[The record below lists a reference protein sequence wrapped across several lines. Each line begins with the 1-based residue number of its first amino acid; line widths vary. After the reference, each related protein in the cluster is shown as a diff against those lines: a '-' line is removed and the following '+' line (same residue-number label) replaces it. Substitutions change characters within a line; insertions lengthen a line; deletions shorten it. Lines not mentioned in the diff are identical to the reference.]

1 MIYEELYL
9 NLNYNQ
15 KLILAIA
22 IVAIF
27 ILVQIVVRMKNK
39 AKKCKKKQI
48 IYKKHKK
55 IFNPANFISNYNEFI
70 AENTKNMYLYEIKE
84 FKKTINKEIYSMILK
99 GVR

>member
-27 ILVQIVVRMKNK
+27 ILVQIIAKIKNK
-39 AKKCKKKQI
+39 TKKRKKQQI
-48 IYKKHKK
+48 IHKQIKMPNWAK
-55 IFNPANFISNYNEFI
+55 IIANYDSFIK
-70 AENTKNMYLYEIKE
+70 ENTKNMGLYEKKE
-84 FKKTINKEIYSMILK
+84 FIKNVNLELYSMLLK
-99 GVR
+99 GVK

>member
-27 ILVQIVVRMKNK
+27 ILIQIIVRIKNK
-39 AKKCKKKQI
+39 TKKHKRQQI
-48 IYKKHKK
+48 IYSKNIKML
-55 IFNPANFISNYNEFI
+55 NPANFISNYNEFI
-70 AENTKNMYLYEIKE
+70 TENTKGMYLYEIKE
-84 FKKTINKEIYSMILK
+84 FKKTINKEIYRMILK